1 MPKKSKHLILDNSG
15 DLLQFEAPETTN
27 TYKALSH
34 SALYESIRTKAH
46 DLGFTHL
53 RDQLEITHAGNRAFM
68 NIQFAMDD
76 DTMPFSV
83 AARSTYD
90 RSASVGIAT
99 GASVFI
105 CSNLM
110 ISGSDTT
117 IMRQHRGTIIE
128 DLDDMLNSAFGTGM
142 ERYNKKLLWKEELK
156 ETGLTERQGRYL
168 LAMANLEGIL
178 NKQAHKSA
186 EEHWI
191 DAPFAEFR
199 GDRTLWGL
207 YNSMTW
213 GSHKIRP
220 ADKLEAHKGIVDF
233 TEQIVINDGKLVI
246 A

>member
-1 MPKKSKHLILDNSG
+1 M
-15 DLLQFEAPETTN
+15 T
-27 TYKALSH
+27 
-34 SALYESIRTKAH
+34 
-46 DLGFTHL
+46 LGFVHL

-68 NIQFAMDD
+68 NIQFQMDD
-76 DTMPFSV
+76 SSMPFSV

-128 DLDDMLNSAFGTGM
+128 DLDDMLNTAFGSGM
-142 ERYNKKLLWKEELK
+142 DRYKKKLIWKDELK
-156 ETGLTERQGRYL
+156 EIGITEKQGRYL
-168 LAMANLEGIL
+168 LAMANLDGIL
-178 NKQAHKSA
+178 NKQAYGSA
-186 EEHWI
+186 EEHWV

-199 GDRTLWGL
+199 NDRTLWGL

-213 GSHKIRP
+213 GSHKVRP
-220 ADKLEAHKGIVDF
+220 ASKLETHKGIVDF